1 MRNVSVFLACVF
13 AAGCQYL
20 QPKQE
25 AQEQPAARVG
35 DKMLTKTNLTELIP
49 ANLSGTDSTIFAEK
63 FIKDW
68 VKKQLMIKKAGEA
81 IDFNEAQIRNKVLNY
96 QYALMVHELEKRY
109 IEANLNEEVSEKEIV
124 VYYSEE
130 SENFVLRQN
139 LTKCLYFKIPK
150 SAPQVWRL
158 RRSLRNYPADSTR
171 IWEYAAQNAVKSFME
186 DSVWVKFD
194 EVLFETPLKGITDK
208 AGFLRTNSS
217 IEAADEDFIYFIKIF
232 EYKLI
237 GEVAP
242 LEFIRESVADV
253 IINKRKIVLK
263 KELEKKIYEEAEQT
277 KAFEI
282 FNN

>member
-1 MRNVSVFLACVF
+1 VRNVSVFLACVF